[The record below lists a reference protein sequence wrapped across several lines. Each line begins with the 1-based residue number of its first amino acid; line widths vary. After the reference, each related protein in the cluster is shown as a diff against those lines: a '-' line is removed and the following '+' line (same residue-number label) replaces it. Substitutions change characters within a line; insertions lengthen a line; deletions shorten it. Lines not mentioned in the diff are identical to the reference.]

1 MKIIMPITYDNVL
14 WLWCD
19 GGCCWYDNNRVTNKN
34 SGGKVVAI

>member
-19 GGCCWYDNNRVTNKN
+19 GGCYWYDNNRVTNKN

>member
-1 MKIIMPITYDNVL
+1 MKIIMQITYDNVL

-34 SGGKVVAI
+34 GGGKVVAI